1 MREKSERM
9 KSLNGSLTRRR
20 FLQLMGTGLAL
31 TATGGAGYVYAS
43 RIEPELLAVEHIH
56 LSLPRLD
63 PTFDGYRLIQISDVH
78 MDHRHM
84 TRDRLLGIVS
94 LINAQQPDFVVVT
107 GDFVTRGN
115 AAVYADSVVT
125 PLREL
130 RTRDGAA
137 AILGN
142 HDHWAGAFAVRQMI
156 ADADLIDVNNGV
168 HTIRRGG
175 AQLHIAGVDD
185 IWENQQRLDRVLDA
199 LPSDGAALLL
209 AHEPDFAD
217 ESAATERFDL
227 QLSGHTHG
235 GQCVLP
241 GGAMPILP
249 ELGHKYPSGLYQVGD
264 MWQYTNRG
272 LGMTWFPQVRFNCR
286 PEISVFTLRSGMQ
299 QAV

>member
-1 MREKSERM
+1 M
-9 KSLNGSLTRRR
+9 KNPNGYMTRRR
-20 FLQLMGTGLAL
+20 FLQLAGAGLAL

-43 RIEPELLAVEHIH
+43 RIEPERLAIEHI
-56 LSLPRLD
+56 SLRLPHLD
-63 PTFDGYRLIQISDVH
+63 PAFDGYRLIQISDVH

-84 TRDRLLGIVS
+84 TRDRLLGVVS
-94 LINAQQPDFVVVT
+94 LVNAQQPDFVVVT

-115 AAVYADSVVT
+115 AADYADSVVI

-137 AILGN
+137 AVLGN
-142 HDHWAGAFAVRQMI
+142 HDHWASASAVRQMI
-156 ADADLIDVNNGV
+156 ADAGLIDLNNRV
-168 HTIRRGG
+168 HTKVRGG
-175 AQLHIAGVDD
+175 AQFHITGVDD
-185 IWENQQRLDRVLDA
+185 IWENHHRLDRVLDA
-199 LPSDGAALLL
+199 LPLDGAAILL

-217 ESAATERFDL
+217 ESAATARFDL

-249 ELGHKYPSGLYQVGD
+249 ELGHKYPSGLYRVGD

-286 PEISVFTLRSGMQ
+286 PEISVFTLRAGRER
-299 QAV
+299 AL

>member
-1 MREKSERM
+1 M
-9 KSLNGSLTRRR
+9 TRRK
-20 FLQLMGTGLAL
+20 FLQLTGAGLAL
-31 TATGGAGYVYAS
+31 AATGGAGYVYAS
-43 RIEPELLAVEHIH
+43 RIEPERLVVEHIS

-63 PTFDGYRLIQISDVH
+63 PAFDGYRLVQISDIH

-94 LINAQQPDFVVVT
+94 LVNAQQPDFVVMT
-107 GDFVTRGN
+107 GDFVTRGK
-115 AAVYADSVVT
+115 AADYAESIV
-125 PLREL
+125 PSLREL
-130 RTRDGAA
+130 RARDGIAA
-137 AILGN
+137 VLGN
-142 HDHWAGAFAVRQMI
+142 HDHWVSAAAVRQMI
-156 ADADLIDVNNGV
+156 SASNLIDLNNRAHSV
-168 HTIRRGG
+168 TRGG
-175 AQLHIAGVDD
+175 AQLHISGVDD
-185 IWENQQRLDRVLDA
+185 VWENQHRLNQVLDA
-199 LPSDGAALLL
+199 LPADGAAILL

-241 GGAMPILP
+241 GGGMPILP

-286 PEISVFTLRSGMQ
+286 PEISVFTLHSATQ
-299 QAV
+299 PA